1 MRDVHSRRSHS
12 TWREFANIMK
22 TQFLVVALV
31 CCLVAT
37 TIALPIPENGENQ
50 NNSVGQHLGRAGLL
64 VLTVA
69 GLIGL
74 GIGGITYG
82 TNWWHRFKLMQAEQ
96 AGNRTIWDAEKAR
109 KEAEHQ
115 KSMEAL
121 DIILDV
127 AKNYTDTIGIEKT
140 EFDPLAIAK
149 DMEKDVKDA
158 QINAEDKT
166 A

>member
-1 MRDVHSRRSHS
+1 
-12 TWREFANIMK
+12 MK
-22 TQFLVVALV
+22 AHFLVIALV
-31 CCLVAT
+31 CCIVAT

-50 NNSVGQHLGRAGLL
+50 NKSLGQHLGRAGLL
-64 VLTVA
+64 VLTVG

-74 GIGGITYG
+74 GIGGVTYG

-96 AGNRTIWDAEKAR
+96 AGNKTIWDADKAR

-115 KSMEAL
+115 KNMEAL

-149 DMEKDVKDA
+149 NMEQDVNDA
-158 QINAEDKT
+158 QINPGDVTGMNRRPELAT
-166 A
+166 S